1 MTDRRTQ
8 RPSSRAEQSRLRR
21 EKALDERQ
29 QQAAQTVQRPVQS
42 APVMVRQKSV
52 AGANP
57 AMRKSTTHPRK
68 QIYYNLGAPGAE
80 MRLPAL
86 PAMRMGW
93 RSVSG
98 IAVALIT
105 ALIIFI
111 ATSPALQVN
120 AVAVNGL
127 TRLTAE
133 EVQAVLNLDGT
144 PVFAIDRKEV
154 IRTLSGNFPELIQ
167 PRVEIGLSNQITV
180 TATERTPVIAWV
192 TSEQTTW
199 LDVEGVLFDA
209 RGDLVPPLTVQSTV
223 NPPLDL
229 AMLPYGAGND
239 GLMGA
244 LLQHLTAEEG
254 MPPHI
259 QSDVLIALAVL
270 NQRMPSLTTYVYDP
284 VEGLG
289 WTDPAGWTVYMG
301 VDLNDMDRK
310 MQIYQA
316 IVDELTRRGIQPV
329 MISVV
334 HPDAP
339 YYRTEP

>member
-1 MTDRRTQ
+1 MSDRKTQ
-8 RPSSRAEQSRLRR
+8 RPASRAEQSRLRR

-29 QQAAQTVQRPVQS
+29 QQAAQTIQRPVQP
-42 APVMVRQKSV
+42 APVMVRQKTASSASQV
-52 AGANP
+52 YRKGAT
-57 AMRKSTTHPRK
+57 RPRK
-68 QIYYNLGAPGAE
+68 QIYYNLGEPGAE

-86 PAMRMGW
+86 PAMHMGW
-93 RSVSG
+93 RSISG
-98 IAVALIT
+98 ITVA
-105 ALIIFI
+105 ALLALVIFI
-111 ATSPALQVN
+111 ATTPALQVN
-120 AVAVNGL
+120 AVAVEGV

-133 EVQAVLNLDGT
+133 EVQAALNLNGT

-154 IRTLSGNFPELIQ
+154 LRNLNGNFPELIE

-180 TATERTPVIAWV
+180 TATERTPVISWV
-192 TSEQTTW
+192 TPEQTTW
-199 LDVEGVLFDA
+199 LDVEGVLFDP
-209 RGDLVPPLTVQSTV
+209 RGDLVPPLTVQSPV
-223 NPPLDL
+223 NPPLDT
-229 AMLPYGAGND
+229 AMLPYGANTD

-244 LLQHLTAEEG
+244 LLQHLTAEVG
-254 MPPHI
+254 LPPHI
-259 QSDVLIALAVL
+259 QSDVLVALAVL
-270 NQRMPSLTTYVYDP
+270 NQRMPSITTYVYDP

-301 VDLNDMDRK
+301 VNLNDMDRK

-316 IVDELTRRGIQPV
+316 IVDELNRRGIRPV